1 MDNVPENEFGVP
13 GTPTQSEPQ
22 CDLSYGSTHD
32 SQEVNYPDWVTNP
45 SSEDYSDDIDSELE
59 DQQEHRE
66 QNREIAKHVFPESI
80 IHPDLNTFFENVKL
94 SNCHGDILKDSPS
107 LVDDVSELPGLFKSI
122 LGGNHK
128 QEVKDIMLM
137 GSLIGCGSTMP
148 NVSMRY
154 GPGTICPN
162 LFGLIIGPAAS
173 DKSVLSAVSE
183 LTYGYH
189 KHLLERSKCELAS
202 SSANKVGNLNHYM
215 LHIPDNITQAAIVQ
229 QLHTNQGRGM
239 MYGTELDTLVNS
251 LKGQYGQFSEFLRKS
266 YCGDKYTK
274 ATKVDGIIEIE
285 SPYLGVCLAGTLNQL
300 PKLISNAEDG
310 LLSRFC
316 FYFRKENVVFVNP
329 LGHSKQDQPVSIKEQ
344 MISLS
349 KKYTKYCL
357 FLEKYPT
364 KVTYSAKQEEHFEK
378 IGKEITDF
386 LVKSGLSEHTG
397 IGFRLLE
404 MHARIC
410 MVFSALRKAE
420 AKNENIKIEITN
432 EDYLLACKLIKVF
445 FLNGMK
451 AFSLIKPFRK
461 DLLDYLP
468 LKFTQKELE
477 DLPYDS
483 GFGSLRSVQ
492 RRINELIAQGKVI
505 RISHGNYEKIIS

>member
-1 MDNVPENEFGVP
+1 MANDQESEFGVP
-13 GTPTQSEPQ
+13 GTPTQPEPQ
-22 CDLSYGSTHD
+22 YDLSFGSTHD
-32 SQEVNYPDWVTNP
+32 SQGEIYPDWVTNP
-45 SSEDYSDDIDSELE
+45 PSEDYSDDIDSELE
-59 DQQEHRE
+59 DHQEHRE
-66 QNREIAKHVFPESI
+66 QNREMAKQIFSESI
-80 IHPDLNTFFENVKL
+80 IHPDLPKFLENVKS
-94 SNCHGDILKDSPS
+94 SNRQGDILKNSPS

-154 GPGTICPN
+154 GSGIICPN
-162 LFGLIIGPAAS
+162 LFGLILGPAAS

-202 SSANKVGNLNHYM
+202 LSANKTGNLNQYM

-251 LKGQYGQFSEFLRKS
+251 LKSQYGHFSEFLRKS

-329 LGHSKQDQPVSIKEQ
+329 LGHSKQDQSVSIKEQ

-349 KKYTKYCL
+349 EKYKNYCL

-364 KVTYSAKQEEHFEK
+364 KVTYSKKQEKHFNK
-378 IGKEITDF
+378 IGKEITHF
-386 LVKSGLSEHTG
+386 LMKSGLSEYTG
-397 IGFRLLE
+397 IGYRLLE

-420 AKNENIKIEITN
+420 TENKAANIEITN
-432 EDYLLACKLIKVF
+432 EDYHLACKLIKVF
-445 FLNGMK
+445 FLNSMK
-451 AFSLIKPFRK
+451 AFSIIKPFSK
-461 DLLDYLP
+461 DLLAQLP
-468 LKFTQKELE
+468 MNFTHKNLE
-477 DLPYDS
+477 DLASTKD
-483 GFGSLRSVQ
+483 FGSIRTLERKVD
-492 RRINELIAQGKVI
+492 ELIDQGKVI
-505 RISHGNYEKIIS
+505 KTSHGNYEKIIS

>member
-1 MDNVPENEFGVP
+1 M
-13 GTPTQSEPQ
+13 
-22 CDLSYGSTHD
+22 
-32 SQEVNYPDWVTNP
+32 
-45 SSEDYSDDIDSELE
+45 
-59 DQQEHRE
+59 
-66 QNREIAKHVFPESI
+66 AKHVFPESI
-80 IHPDLNTFFENVKL
+80 IHPDLNSFFENVKL

-107 LVDDVSELPGLFKSI
+107 LVDVISELPGLFKSI

-154 GPGTICPN
+154 GSGTICPN

-202 SSANKVGNLNHYM
+202 SSANKAGNLNHYM

-300 PKLISNAEDG
+300 PKLISNPEDG

-329 LGHSKQDQPVSIKEQ
+329 LGHSIQDQSVSIKEQ
-344 MISLS
+344 MIRLS
-349 KKYTKYCL
+349 EKYTKYCL

-364 KVTYSAKQEEHFEK
+364 QVTYSTKQEAHFNK
-378 IGKEITDF
+378 IGKEITVF
-386 LVKSGLSEHTG
+386 LVKSGLSEYTG
-397 IGFRLLE
+397 IGYRLLE

-420 AKNENIKIEITN
+420 EENENINIEITN

-451 AFSLIKPFRK
+451 AFTLIKPIRK
-461 DLLDYLP
+461 DLLDRLP
-468 LKFTQKELE
+468 MKFTQKELE
-477 DLPYDS
+477 DLSYDS
-483 GFGSLRSVQ
+483 AFGSLRSVQ